1 MSRVRQLYK
10 YTFSWSGTREPFLS
24 INSIASSPI
33 TSWRIGRE
41 KVEAVA
47 VTDFIFLYSKITV
60 VGNCSHKIKT
70 CLLVG
75 RKVMTNLDSVL
86 KNRDISLPAKV
97 CILKALFFSSNH
109 VQMWELGHKEGWAP
123 KNCCFQTVVLEKS
136 LENPLDY
143 KEIKPVD
150 PKGNQPWIL
159 IERTDAEAEALILWP
174 PDAESILWKNTLM
187 PGKDWRQKGV
197 GGRRRWDCYIAS
209 VTQWTW
215 IWENSGR

>member
-1 MSRVRQLYK
+1 
-10 YTFSWSGTREPFLS
+10 
-24 INSIASSPI
+24 
-33 TSWRIGRE
+33 
-41 KVEAVA
+41 
-47 VTDFIFLYSKITV
+47 
-60 VGNCSHKIKT
+60 
-70 CLLVG
+70 
-75 RKVMTNLDSVL
+75 
-86 KNRDISLPAKV
+86 
-97 CILKALFFSSNH
+97 
-109 VQMWELGHKEGWAP
+109 MWELGHKEGWAP